1 MQLISCD
8 ATVSKTL
15 LYQKA
20 GFSNKLLTSR
30 IIHLQKYFFLEAVER
45 HIISLDWITLTLL
58 GAFLLLAIVRTAYP
72 HRFDDFS
79 SLLTSNKFMMF
90 RGKKNKAFHPFNI
103 LLFCIHIISIS
114 LLLFLFFNLFW
125 EESSLNP
132 RVVFIRIVTAY
143 GSFVLLKFGLEKI
156 VGNVFNMDEK
166 IDAYLYQKLSYRN
179 FTGLILL
186 IPSLIFIYTFSPTP
200 YALYILLG
208 LVILTNIFS
217 LLLIYRKNQ
226 SLVSGN
232 WFYFILYL
240 CALEIAPYIIL
251 YKLIT
256 I

>member
-1 MQLISCD
+1 M
-8 ATVSKTL
+8 
-15 LYQKA
+15 
-20 GFSNKLLTSR
+20 
-30 IIHLQKYFFLEAVER
+30 EAVER
-45 HIISLDWITLTLL
+45 HIISLDWITLTLM
-58 GAFLLLAIVRTAYP
+58 GAFLLLAIVRTYYP
-72 HRFDDFS
+72 HRFNDFR

-125 EESSLNP
+125 SEPEIEP
-132 RVVFIRIVTAY
+132 GIIFIRIATAC
-143 GSFVLLKFGLEKI
+143 GSFILLKFGLEKI
-156 VGNVFNMDEK
+156 VGNVFDLDEVV
-166 IDAYLYQKLSYRN
+166 DSYLYQKLSYRN
-179 FTGLILL
+179 FTALILL
-186 IPSLIFIYTFSPTP
+186 IPSLIFIYTYTPTP
-200 YALYILLG
+200 SALYTLLG
-208 LVILTNIFS
+208 LVVLTNVFS

-226 SLVSGN
+226 NLISGN